1 MIFHLKPLPFIYIF
15 TSLISMSIIDHFT
28 YKSYNYNMS
37 NTINYISDIYKKMIY
52 ILLLI
57 LKNLSLSIVCAQ
69 TLSISTPIKSL
80 TSLSI
85 FIESTTWL
93 GITFLCHCIKWTK
106 WILLQTTTG
115 ILYFFAWFTTNIV

>member
-85 FIESTTWL
+85 FIESTT
-93 GITFLCHCIKWTK
+93 
-106 WILLQTTTG
+106 
-115 ILYFFAWFTTNIV
+115 

>member
-1 MIFHLKPLPFIYIF
+1 MC
-15 TSLISMSIIDHFT
+15 IIDHFT

-57 LKNLSLSIVCAQ
+57 LNNLSLYIVCAQ
-69 TLSISTPIKSL
+69 ALSISTPIKSL

-85 FIESTTWL
+85 FIECTT
-93 GITFLCHCIKWTK
+93 
-106 WILLQTTTG
+106 
-115 ILYFFAWFTTNIV
+115 

>member
-1 MIFHLKPLPFIYIF
+1 MC
-15 TSLISMSIIDHFT
+15 IIDHFT

-57 LKNLSLSIVCAQ
+57 LNNLSLSIVCAQ

-85 FIESTTWL
+85 FIECTT
-93 GITFLCHCIKWTK
+93 
-106 WILLQTTTG
+106 
-115 ILYFFAWFTTNIV
+115 